1 MKKRQK
7 LSIDFDNLF
16 PGETLEIGNSSVM
29 IQPLGLEQIAIISKR
44 IKGIGNVLEK
54 EGVTWENYAEK
65 SSLFKIAVVILDSFP
80 DVLEE
85 ASNIDI
91 TDLKCLPL
99 ECIVKIVNKVIEV
112 NLKSRDDLVKNFKS
126 LTEQLVQQT
135 EILPQEE
142 NQNL

>member
-1 MKKRQK
+1 MKERQK
-7 LSIDFDNLF
+7 LSIDFDELF
-16 PGETLEIGNSSVM
+16 PGDDLTIGNAVVV
-29 IQPLGLEQIAIISKR
+29 IQPLGLEQIASISKR
-44 IKGIGNVLEK
+44 IKGIGKILSE

-91 TDLKCLPL
+91 ADLKRLPL
-99 ECIVKIVNKVIEV
+99 ECIAKIVNKVIEV

-142 NQNL
+142 K

>member
-1 MKKRQK
+1 MKERQK
-7 LSIDFDNLF
+7 LSIDFDELF
-16 PGETLEIGNSSVM
+16 PGDDLTIGNAVVV
-29 IQPLGLEQIAIISKR
+29 IQPLGLEQIALISKR
-44 IKGIGNVLEK
+44 IKGIGKILSE

-91 TDLKCLPL
+91 ADLKRLPL
-99 ECIVKIVNKVIEV
+99 ECIAKIVNKVIEV

-142 NQNL
+142 K

>member
-1 MKKRQK
+1 MKERQK
-7 LSIDFDNLF
+7 LSIDFDELF
-16 PGETLEIGNSSVM
+16 PGDSLEIGNAVVV
-29 IQPLGLEQIAIISKR
+29 IQPLGLEQIALISKR
-44 IKGIGNVLEK
+44 IKGIGKILSE

-65 SSLFKIAVVILDSFP
+65 SSLFKIAVVILENFP

-91 TDLKCLPL
+91 ADLKRLPL
-99 ECIVKIVNKVIEV
+99 ECIAKILNKVIEV

-142 NQNL
+142 K

>member
-1 MKKRQK
+1 MKERQK
-7 LSIDFDNLF
+7 LSIDFDELF
-16 PGETLEIGNSSVM
+16 PGDDLTIGNTVVV
-29 IQPLGLEQIAIISKR
+29 IQPLGLEQIALISKR
-44 IKGIGNVLEK
+44 IKGIGKILSE

-65 SSLFKIAVVILDSFP
+65 SSLFKIAVVILENFP

-91 TDLKCLPL
+91 ADLKRLPL
-99 ECIVKIVNKVIEV
+99 ECIAKIVNKVIEV

-142 NQNL
+142 K